1 VLMRTLTR
9 TDSRDADFI
18 ALVKQ
23 LDADLAVRDGADHSF
38 YSQFNKIDKIRHV
51 VVAYENNVP
60 VGCGAI
66 KQFTADAVEVKR
78 MYVMPASRNK
88 GVARSL
94 LSELERWANELGYK
108 KCVLETGRR
117 QPEAIALYEKAG
129 YRRISNY
136 GQYQGMD
143 NSLCFEKEI
152 K

>member
-1 VLMRTLTR
+1 MRTLTR